1 MQATIAE
8 TALEPAE
15 QHTTRRE
22 ISETLAPG
30 DFQPPFLLRLGAA
43 LVDYIILL
51 ILPLTGLLS
60 EKLVGGH
67 GFGVFSDRTIWLL
80 AFLLGGA
87 NCVLLPLLRGQSIG
101 KMLTGIR
108 IVHKDGTPAG
118 RGAILVRQTI
128 GYVLTLATF
137 GLGFFICAL
146 NGSGRTLHDFLTG
159 SVTVRAI
166 RRTISI

>member
-1 MQATIAE
+1 MQATSAE
-8 TALEPAE
+8 TAPEPAE
-15 QHTTRRE
+15 QNATRRE
-22 ISETLAPG
+22 INETLAPA

-60 EKLVGGH
+60 ERLVGGQ
-67 GFGVFSDRTIWLL
+67 GFGVLSDRTIWLL
-80 AFLLGGA
+80 AVLFAGV

-108 IVHKDGTPAG
+108 IVHHDGTTAG

-137 GLGFFICAL
+137 GLGFFISAL

-159 SVTVRAI
+159 TVTVRAT
-166 RRTISI
+166 RLVVSV